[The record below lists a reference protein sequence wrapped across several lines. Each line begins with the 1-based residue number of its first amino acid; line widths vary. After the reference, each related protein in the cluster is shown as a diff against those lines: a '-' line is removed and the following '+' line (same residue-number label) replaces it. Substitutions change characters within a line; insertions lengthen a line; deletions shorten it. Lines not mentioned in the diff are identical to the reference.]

1 VLTPSDAVLTGVSQ
15 AAVDIVEAQ
24 LEEKNIKVLRNA
36 RVKAI
41 VHDGILLTDGRKVMG
56 NVPIW
61 ATGAEP

>member
-1 VLTPSDAVLTGVSQ
+1 VSQ